1 MIEKPELDLNNGAA
15 HFPSEVVVEAPRDKS
30 TNGDERRDSFRWRI
44 GRRIC
49 RHGNVFIA
57 TAQVEDIHTG
67 ICCSRIN
74 G

>member
-15 HFPSEVVVEAPRDKS
+15 HFRSEVVEEAPREKFL
-30 TNGDERRDSFRWRI
+30 NGDERHDLFRWRI

-57 TAQVEDIHTG
+57 TALVEDIHTG
-67 ICCSRIN
+67 ICCSRTN